1 MTYSILIRWLFLS
14 FLSVNTHAQIIQ
26 SARYE
31 IPLYR
36 DVSNYEII
44 PAEENG
50 LFVLRRIFVHDTDQL
65 ELTCLDTAF
74 QYQWQGYLP
83 LNKGSLLISKR
94 AAYRKLYILQR
105 NQKFS
110 RDDLSLITITQDS
123 GKYIQYLIQNY
134 IPITPIEFQILPE
147 GVLIGGYYNN
157 VPVVIHYSFITR
169 KSRILPGLLNESGE
183 LTQIKVYPDG
193 SFDVLICAKNFK
205 GIQTVWIKSYD
216 PSGDLTSNYA
226 LRPEENK
233 NLLFAQ
239 SLKIDNDMQV
249 IAGVYGARQSEYSR
263 GLFIASIDPSGMQQM
278 RYYNFADLENFFKYM
293 KANRELRVKA
303 RIERRKIKGKRIR
316 FSYRFL
322 VHQIVPYQGTYVML
336 GEAFYPK
343 YTTID
348 QNRYG
353 FFDASSRSFASAYDG
368 RIFDGYRYTHA
379 VVIGFDKNGTVI
391 WDNSFEIND
400 VKTYTLEQ
408 FVKLETLPDKI
419 SLLYVYD
426 NELRSK
432 IIKGSEVIEGKTA
445 EPIKTKLKNEVVK
458 KEGADNTKL
467 EYWYKG
473 YFYAYGVQ
481 EIAHAD
487 YGKRWVFFINKV
499 SYQ

>member
-1 MTYSILIRWLFLS
+1 MTYSILVRWLFLS
-14 FLSVNTHAQIIQ
+14 FLSVNVHAQIIQ

-50 LFVLRRIFVHDTDQL
+50 LFVLRRIFVYDTDQL

-74 QYQWQGYLP
+74 NYQWQGYLP

-94 AAYRKLYILQR
+94 AAYHKLYILQR

-110 RDDLSLITITQDS
+110 RNDLSLITITQDS
-123 GKYIQYLIQNY
+123 GKYVQYLIQNY
-134 IPITPIEFQILPE
+134 IPITPIEFQILPD
-147 GVLIGGYYNN
+147 GVLIGGYYNS
-157 VPVVIHYSFITR
+157 VPVVIHFSISTQ

-183 LTQIKVYPDG
+183 LSQIKVYPDG
-193 SFDVLICAKNFK
+193 SFDVLISAKNFQ
-205 GIQTVWIKSYD
+205 GIQTVWIKNYD
-216 PSGDLTSNYA
+216 PSGELMSNYV

-249 IAGVYGARQSEYSR
+249 VAGVYGARHSEYSR

-278 RYYNFADLENFFKYM
+278 RYYNFADLDNFFKYM
-293 KANRELRVKA
+293 KAKRELRVKA
-303 RIERRKIKGKRIR
+303 RIERRKIKGKRVR

-343 YTTID
+343 YTSIE

-353 FFDASSRSFASAYDG
+353 FFDAPLRNFASAYDG

-379 VVIGFDKNGTVI
+379 VVIGFDKNGNVI

-432 IIKGSEVIEGKTA
+432 IIKGNEVIEGKTS

-458 KEGADNTKL
+458 KEGTDNTKL

-481 EIAHAD
+481 EIAHAG
-487 YGKRWVFFINKV
+487 YGKRRVFFINKV